1 MKKTL
6 SAIILATAAFTAGAQ
21 SFVVDQGKPENTFE
35 LGVRLG
41 FNTSNVT
48 NNYTE
53 AVPNMVQAHNN
64 WQGGLAVGAL
74 VDMNIYNC
82 LAVQTGVFYQRRR
95 SDYQNLLIKEGS
107 ASFEYY
113 DGKRHANYFQ
123 IPIMASFRMKLNKYI
138 EGQVDFGPY
147 FAFGFG
153 GKDKYTMYETLTNE
167 GGGVSIVQTPVK
179 ADYFGDYGVHNSFDW
194 GFKFGVGFEVQ
205 DHYYLGIHYDAG
217 ARNALDKS
225 PYSASSVTGLNKAW
239 NFTLGYNFALPI
251 K

>member
-6 SAIILATAAFTAGAQ
+6 SVILLTIVGLTVDAQ
-21 SFVVDQGKPENTFE
+21 SIVVDQGKPENTFE

-64 WQGGLAVGAL
+64 WQEGLTVGAL

-82 LAVQTGVFYQRRR
+82 FAVQTGVFYQRRR
-95 SDYQNLLIKEGS
+95 SDYQDLLIKEGS

-123 IPIMASFRMKLNKYI
+123 IPIMASFRLKLNKYI

-153 GKDKYTMYETLTNE
+153 GKDKFTMYETLTNE
-167 GGGVSIVQTPVK
+167 GGGVTIVKAPVK
-179 ADYFGDYGVHNSFDW
+179 ADYFGGHGVYNSFDW
-194 GFKFGVGFEVQ
+194 GFKFGIGAMVL
-205 DHYYLGIHYDAG
+205 DHYYVGIHYDAG
-217 ARNALDKS
+217 ARNALDRS
-225 PYSASSVTGLNKAW
+225 PYSATSATGINKAW